1 METGSTTPG
10 EPWWPTLVQAA
21 VAYGARGWSVIPLQ
35 KTQSRLLDWRPYQTQ
50 RASEQQIR
58 WWFIHPWDHAGV
70 GIVCGPVSHGLAV
83 VEIVDPQLAERL
95 MQERVGHLTRAVR
108 TPNQGLHLYVCG
120 TTTPTQTGPLI
131 PNVVNLKGTGAYVIA
146 PPSTGYTVIT
156 EEPILEVPDVKAWA
170 LALLAQYGVGVDEP
184 QQQAVIDVSVNG
196 RPLHNAQEK
205 PPQQSTPSSPE
216 AKIAPV
222 QHSRERDDGDFCP
235 ISLGHFTT
243 EPKPRIEIVER
254 LMPEGYP
261 TILYGDGGVGKSYL
275 ALGIA
280 TCVATGQPFVGLAV
294 RSSGV
299 LFLDWELDSAEFQR
313 RGFAVARGL
322 RLPCPPANLYYA
334 PMARPFSTLVDR
346 VHTFINQ
353 KEIGLVILDSLG
365 MACAGDPEL
374 ARDVIG
380 FFTLLRHLGITVLA
394 IDHQAKLLDGQSY
407 ASKSPFGSVFKSNLS
422 RSLIQVERLSG
433 HDGWLSL
440 RLHHKKLT
448 FGALSHT
455 LGVTLQFDTSE
466 GAETVRMSTWAPTQ
480 APAASERLSD
490 QEKIERSLQQE
501 GPATNTVLAQRTG
514 VNLKTT
520 SNHVARLHQ
529 TGKIKKAGNKG
540 RAVIWAWVGQATS
553 VPQPGS
559 TEAMPPDRLDVHST
573 NDAPSLDDAKGQTN
587 ATTSSRPNA

>member
-1 METGSTTPG
+1 MTLNHDAKGDETVMETGSTTPG
-10 EPWWPTLVQAA
+10 EPWWPALVQAA
-21 VAYGARGWSVIPLQ
+21 VAYGARGWSVIPLRG
-35 KTQSRLLDWRPYQTQ
+35 TQPSLADWRPYQTQ
-50 RASEQQIR
+50 RVTEQRLR
-58 WWFIHPWDHAGV
+58 WWFAHPWDAAGV

-95 MQERVGHLTRAVR
+95 VQQDVGHLTRAVR
-108 TPNQGLHLYVCG
+108 TPTHGLHLYVCG
-120 TTTPTQTGPLI
+120 TTTLTQTGPLI
-131 PNVVNLKGTGAYVIA
+131 PNAVNLKGNGAYVVA
-146 PPSTGYTVIT
+146 PPSPGYTVIT
-156 EEPILEVPDVKAWA
+156 DGPILEVPDVKAWA
-170 LALLAQYGVGVDEP
+170 LTLLAQYGVVVDKP
-184 QQQAVIDVSVNG
+184 SQPQAVIDVSVNE

-205 PPQQSTPSSPE
+205 PPQPPTPSSPE
-216 AKIAPV
+216 TRISPV

-235 ISLGHFTT
+235 ISLGHITT
-243 EPKPRIEIVER
+243 EPTPRIEIVER

-299 LFLDWELDSAEFQR
+299 LFLDWELDPAEFQR

-322 RLPCPPANLYYA
+322 GLPCPPANLYYA

-346 VHTFINQ
+346 VHTFVNQ
-353 KEIGLVILDSLG
+353 HDIGLVILDSLG

-394 IDHQAKLLDGQSY
+394 IDHQAKLLDGQCY

-455 LGVTLQFDTSE
+455 LGVTLQFDTS
-466 GAETVRMSTWAPTQ
+466 AEADMVRMSAWTPTQ
-480 APAASERLSD
+480 APEPSAHLSD
-490 QEKIERSLQQE
+490 QETLERSLQRE
-501 GPATNTVLAQRTG
+501 GPATNALLAQRTG

-520 SNHVARLHQ
+520 SNHVARLHKA
-529 TGKIKKAGNKG
+529 GKIKKAGHQG
-540 RAVIWAWVGQATS
+540 HAVIWAWI
-553 VPQPGS
+553 
-559 TEAMPPDRLDVHST
+559 
-573 NDAPSLDDAKGQTN
+573 DAKTDPAANSNPLERPTN
-587 ATTSSRPNA
+587 GTAP